1 MGGGEF
7 SDSMQIVPNIKSY
20 FQIPPTS
27 ALGPEDP
34 AMSNVMDFQTA
45 LDSYLRKCTDTFN
58 LERNCEVRE
67 LIVMFS
73 M

>member
-1 MGGGEF
+1 MHIDLNLY
-7 SDSMQIVPNIKSY
+7 SCT
-20 FQIPPTS
+20 QIPPSS

-34 AMSNVMDFQTA
+34 AMSHIRDFQTA

-58 LERNCEVRE
+58 LEKNCEVRE

>member
-1 MGGGEF
+1 
-7 SDSMQIVPNIKSY
+7 MQIDLNLYSY
-20 FQIPPTS
+20 TQIPPSS
-27 ALGPEDP
+27 ALGLEDP
-34 AMSNVMDFQTA
+34 TLSNVKDFQTA

>member
-1 MGGGEF
+1 
-7 SDSMQIVPNIKSY
+7 MQIGPNIKSY
-20 FQIPPTS
+20 FQEPPPS
-27 ALGPEDP
+27 ALGSEDP
-34 AMSNVMDFQTA
+34 AMSHIRDFQTA

-67 LIVMFS
+67 LIVKFS